1 MNCLKLPVLVLIL
14 ISGIISAAY
23 SQSTIPI
30 RETTDYPEGALFS
43 ASVTLTDGRVMAW
56 GGQKQEKPPGSN
68 KTWLLNTSY
77 FYDHE
82 TELWT
87 QGPDLNKE
95 VISPVVITLPDG
107 KILSIGGQ
115 GYVTIATLDSFP
127 QRVDYVEMYDPATNL
142 WTEVDSIPFGDSPYT
157 GTSAVVLPDSNVW
170 LTSTNGDYGVFNT
183 KTLTWTDQTGTLGP
197 LDAGG
202 RPMVILDNGMVF
214 CTGAGGQYYD
224 YPNGNITY
232 LDPIVPMY
240 TTAVHKL
247 NDGRILTWDN
257 AFSFSQE
264 AIMVSATG
272 SSSAVTDSL
281 VAPFQASKGI
291 LMPDGTIW
299 AMGVGQFGQ
308 APYTLLQMFDP
319 VTDTWSSPGGY
330 DFLPALLTGFKLHLL
345 PDTSILVFSSAD
357 GATSY
362 RINDGNATALA
373 PELRLLN
380 WSIQY
385 DQSLAVLT
393 LSSGADYK
401 AATFR
406 LLNLQGQAVIQ
417 ESHVQSEFRT
427 SLSQLATGIYIV
439 LLEGEDGTWKR
450 KKILVE

>member
-1 MNCLKLPVLVLIL
+1 MNCLKLPALVLIL
-14 ISGIISAAY
+14 VSGIISATY
-23 SQSTIPI
+23 SQSSIPI
-30 RETTDYPEGALFS
+30 RETTDYPEGALFVAS
-43 ASVTLTDGRVMAW
+43 ATLDDGRVMAW
-56 GGQKQEKPPGSN
+56 GGQKQVKPPGSN

-115 GYVTIATLDSFP
+115 GYVTIATLDSLP
-127 QRVDYVEMYDPATNL
+127 MRVDHVELYDPTTNL

-240 TTAVHKL
+240 TNVVHKL

-291 LMPDGTIW
+291 LMSDGKVW

-308 APYTLLQMFDP
+308 APYTLLQIFDP
-319 VTDTWSSPGGY
+319 ATDTWSSPGGY
-330 DFLPALLTGFKLHLL
+330 NFLPAILTGFKLHLL
-345 PDTSILVFSSAD
+345 PDTSILVFSSPD
-357 GATSY
+357 GSKSY
-362 RINDGNATALA
+362 RINDGNTTALTSA
-373 PELRLLN
+373 LMSLD

-385 DQSLAVLT
+385 DQASAVLT
-393 LSSGADYK
+393 LSPGAEHHPV
-401 AATFR
+401 TVR
-406 LLNLQGQAVIQ
+406 LLNLQGQTVIQ

-427 SLSQLATGIYIV
+427 SLSQLPRGIYIV
-439 LLEGEDGTWKR
+439 LLEGEDGTWTR

>member
-1 MNCLKLPVLVLIL
+1 MNCLKLPALLLIL
-14 ISGIISAAY
+14 ISGIISKMY
-23 SQSTIPI
+23 SQSPIPI
-30 RETTDYPEGALFS
+30 RETTDYPEGALFTAS
-43 ASVTLTDGRVMAW
+43 ATLDDGRVMAW

-82 TELWT
+82 TEAWT
-87 QGPDLNKE
+87 QGPNLNRE

-115 GYVTIATLDSFP
+115 GYVTIAGIDSFP
-127 QRVDYVEMYDPATNL
+127 QRIDYVEMYDPATNL

-170 LTSTNGDYGVFNT
+170 LTSTNGDYGIFNT
-183 KTLTWTDQTGTLGP
+183 RTLAWTDQTGTHGP

-202 RPMVILDNGMVF
+202 RPIVILDNGMVF

-264 AIMVSATG
+264 AIMVSVTG
-272 SSSAVTDSL
+272 SSSVVTDSL
-281 VAPFQASKGI
+281 VAPFQSSKGI
-291 LMPDGTIW
+291 KMPDGTIW

-308 APYTLLQMFDP
+308 APYTLLQIFDP
-319 VTDTWSSPGGY
+319 TTDTWSSPGSY
-330 DFLPALLTGFKLHLL
+330 TFLPALLTGFKLHLL
-345 PDTSILVFSSAD
+345 PDTSILVFASAD
-357 GATSY
+357 GSKSY
-362 RINDGNATALA
+362 RINAGNATALA
-373 PELRLLN
+373 PELRSLDWN
-380 WSIQY
+380 IQF

-393 LSSGADYK
+393 LSSGAK
-401 AATFR
+401 SQPTSVR
-406 LLNLQGQAVIQ
+406 ILNLHGQILKQ
-417 ESHVQSEFRT
+417 EFNVRTEFRS
-427 SLSQLATGIYIV
+427 SLSHLPVGVYVV
-439 LLEGEDGTWKR
+439 LLEGENGAWAR

>member
-1 MNCLKLPVLVLIL
+1 MNCLKLHVLILIL
-14 ISGIISAAY
+14 ISGTISETY
-23 SQSTIPI
+23 SQSSIPI
-30 RETTDYPEGALFS
+30 RETTDYPEGALFVAS
-43 ASVTLTDGRVMAW
+43 ATLDDGRVMAW

-68 KTWLLNTSY
+68 KTWLLRTSY

-82 TELWT
+82 TEAWT

-115 GYVTIATLDSFP
+115 GYVSIAGIDSLP

-202 RPMVILDNGMVF
+202 RPMVILDNGRVF

-264 AIMVSATG
+264 AIMVSADG
-272 SSSAVTDSL
+272 SSSTVTDSL
-281 VAPFQASKGI
+281 VAPFQSSKGI
-291 LMPDGTIW
+291 KMPDGTIW
-299 AMGVGQFGQ
+299 AMGPGQFGLP
-308 APYTLLQMFDP
+308 PYTLLQMFDP

-345 PDTSILVFSSAD
+345 PDTSILVFASAA
-357 GATSY
+357 GSKSY
-362 RINDGNATALA
+362 RINDGNATALSPA
-373 PELRLLN
+373 LRALDWN
-380 WSIQY
+380 IQY
-385 DQSLAVLT
+385 DQSSAVLT
-393 LSSGADYK
+393 LSPGAEYQPVS
-401 AATFR
+401 ASI
-406 LLNLQGQAVIQ
+406 LNLQGQIVKQA
-417 ESHVQSEFRT
+417 SHLQTEFHD
-427 SLSQLATGIYIV
+427 SLSQLATGIYVV
-439 LLEGEDGTWKR
+439 LLEGEDGAWAR